1 MEEALEST
9 TDAQEWRL
17 EVERVLPA
25 LKIHVRHDNRV
36 RLASSP
42 AGPAFPAAFRCVTE
56 KSWEWALGT
65 RLR

>member
-1 MEEALEST
+1 MGEALEST

-36 RLASSP
+36 RP
-42 AGPAFPAAFRCVTE
+42 QNE
-56 KSWEWALGT
+56 
-65 RLR
+65 